1 MVQSPVVITPTETL
15 TRINLA
21 DMLDNFGLSRSR
33 LGRGLIEGLGRG
45 PARTLAEQALRFDQC
60 VAEAGIQAAAQQWLR
75 AWINR
80 LDVIGAQHIP
90 SSGGV
95 IFAANHPGMV
105 DTLACLGSVPRPDL
119 RLVSADR
126 PFMRTLEHTA
136 QRTFFVS
143 DRPDERLTM
152 VRQVGRYL
160 RQGGAVLIWPAGKIE
175 PDPAVMAG
183 AEESL
188 QDWSDSLGTFVRLAP
203 QVVVVPLVVSGV
215 VYGPALHHPL
225 TRLRRSSRDRERVA
239 ATLQVIWQ
247 CTGRLARHLNVR
259 IEFGSPL
266 TAAEL
271 SQNGRAANHAAITR
285 EVTSAVQQ
293 LLARLK
299 SEQTSQPP
307 EPAYRLMNAT

>member
-1 MVQSPVVITPTETL
+1 
-15 TRINLA
+15 
-21 DMLDNFGLSRSR
+21 MLDNFGLSRWR

-45 PARTLAEQALRFDQC
+45 PAGTLAEQALQFDRR
-60 VAEAGIQAAAQQWLR
+60 VAESGIQVAAQQWLQG
-75 AWINR
+75 WINR

-126 PFMRTLEHTA
+126 PFMRALEHTA
-136 QRTFFVS
+136 QRTFFVL
-143 DRPDERLTM
+143 DLPGERLTM

-175 PDPAVMAG
+175 PDPAVMPG
-183 AEESL
+183 AKESL
-188 QDWSDSLGTFVRLAP
+188 QEWSDSLGLFVRLAP
-203 QVVVVPLVVSGV
+203 QAVVVPLVVSGV

-225 TRLRRSSRDRERVA
+225 TRLRRSPRDRERLA

-247 CTGRLARHLNVR
+247 CTGRLAQQLNVR

-271 SQNGRAANHAAITR
+271 SQNGLAANNAAITR
-285 EVTSAVQQ
+285 EVTRAVEQ
-293 LLARLK
+293 LLTRLK
-299 SEQTSQPP
+299 SEQKSQLP
-307 EPAYRLMNAT
+307 ERAYRLMGAT